1 MKPLAVGSLAFFL
14 LGFSVLEAQAALPPE
29 RRALVSESGGFRI
42 RVRVDRAQNK
52 IKLRGM
58 DLRFSGLSL
67 KEPWRS
73 MPHFSQV
80 DGLSQWSVRCERGK
94 VIATPDPSERALST
108 VMVQGA
114 LALQT
119 PAGFLSVRGIPHREE
134 IRVHATPRGCDVVNV
149 VDIEKYLDSVA
160 NSEFSAEWNASAL
173 EAQIIAARTYAYF
186 QALQAHRLGQA
197 YDVESTVED
206 QVFGGFLAEHPKAS
220 QAVDRTRGKV
230 LVVADVSG
238 GVKPLK
244 AYYHSTCG
252 GQTVLPEQVW
262 GERSAGFARGVRC
275 TSCKRSPSFLW
286 SLELG
291 ASEIEKQVLSA
302 LDRQGPPRDW
312 PRDVRARLRAGDLK
326 GVQVVERD
334 RKTERARVIALYWGR
349 EKLRLRATQFRA
361 WMGAQAFKST
371 AFDIAAKVRARGAKD
386 AELVFGFFG
395 KGYGHGVGLCQY
407 GAKGLGEQ
415 GADARRI
422 LSHYYPDARLQ
433 KVW

>member
-1 MKPLAVGSLAFFL
+1 MKSTLSLLLLLAF
-14 LGFSVLEAQAALPPE
+14 EAHAALPPRME
-29 RRALVSESGGFRI
+29 DSASGTGAFRI
-42 RVRVDRAQNK
+42 RVRTERARK
-52 IKLRGM
+52 ELEIRGL
-58 DLRFSGLSL
+58 DLRFSALSE

-73 MPHFSQV
+73 SPHFSKV
-80 DGLSQWSVRCERGK
+80 DGQSSWSIRCLRGK
-94 VIATPDPSERALST
+94 VIATPRQTSRPLST

-114 LALQT
+114 LSLQT
-119 PAGFLSVRGIPHREE
+119 PAGFLSVRGVPHREE
-134 IRVHATPRGCDVVNV
+134 IRVHATPHGCDVVNV

-160 NSEFSAEWNASAL
+160 NSEFSAEWSPSAL

-186 QALQAHRLGQA
+186 QALEAHRVRA
-197 YDVESTVED
+197 PYDVESTVED

-230 LVVADVSG
+230 LVVADASG
-238 GVKPLK
+238 GLKPLK

-262 GERSAGFARGVRC
+262 GERASGFARGVRC
-275 TSCKRSPSFLW
+275 TTCKRSPSFLW
-286 SLELG
+286 SLEMRG
-291 ASEIEKQVLSA
+291 AEIEKHVLAA
-302 LDRQGPPRDW
+302 LDRQGAPRDW
-312 PRDVRARLRAGDLK
+312 PKDARARLSVGGLQ
-326 GVQVVERD
+326 GVQVIERD
-334 RKTERARVIALYWGR
+334 RSTQRARVLALYWGK
-349 EKLRLRATQFRA
+349 EKLRVRATQFRA

-371 AFDIAAKVRARGAKD
+371 VFDIAAKVRARGA
-386 AELVFGFFG
+386 ASELVFGFFG